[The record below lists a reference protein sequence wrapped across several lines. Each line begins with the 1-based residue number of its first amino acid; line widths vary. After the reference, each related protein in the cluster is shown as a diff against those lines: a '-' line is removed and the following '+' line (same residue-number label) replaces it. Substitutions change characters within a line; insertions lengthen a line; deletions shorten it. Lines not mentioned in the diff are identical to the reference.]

1 MTYTEKLE
9 RLYYDQAVEDL
20 EEFIN
25 TLSSNDER
33 VMNKLNDKIARIK
46 DEFDAI
52 YDNAYEMAE
61 SLEQIDDALPK

>member
-1 MTYTEKLE
+1 MIYTEKLE

-20 EEFIN
+20 EDFIN
-25 TLSSNDER
+25 TLSSSDES

-52 YDNAYEMAE
+52 YDNAYKMAE

>member
-1 MTYTEKLE
+1 MTYTEKIE

-25 TLSSNDER
+25 SLSSNDES
-33 VMNKLNDKIARIK
+33 VMNRLNDKIARVK

-52 YDNAYEMAE
+52 YDAAYEMAE

>member
-20 EEFIN
+20 EDFIN
-25 TLSSNDER
+25 TLSSNDES

-46 DEFDAI
+46 DEFDSI
-52 YDNAYEMAE
+52 YDAAYEMAE

>member
-46 DEFDAI
+46 DEFDAL
-52 YDNAYEMAE
+52 YDIAYEMAE